1 MVDPTPFPLP
11 EPALVL
17 RGVTA
22 GYAQGAVLDGV
33 DLRVPQGALTAI
45 VGPNGAGKSTL
56 VKAVLGLLPH
66 GGQITVLGQPRD
78 AALPRVAYVPQR
90 AAVDWDF
97 PARVRDVVAMGLF
110 RQTGLLGRLSPA
122 LRARIDTAIARVG
135 LTDLAARQIG
145 ALSGGQQQRTFIARA
160 LVQDPALFILDEP
173 FAGVDAATEAT
184 ILALLRDLVAAGRT
198 VIAIHHDIET
208 VRSHF
213 DRAVLLNGRVIAEG
227 PVAGVLDSATVARAY
242 APRLAVPA

>member
-1 MVDPTPFPLP
+1 MVEPTPFPLP
-11 EPALVL
+11 EPALTL
-17 RGVTA
+17 RGVGA
-22 GYAQGAVLDGV
+22 GYAQGAVLEGI
-33 DLRVPQGALTAI
+33 DLRVPQRQLVAI

-66 GGQITVLGQPRD
+66 RGDITILGQPR
-78 AALPRVAYVPQR
+78 ATALPQVAYVPQR

-110 RQTGLLGRLSPA
+110 RETGLFGRLTPA
-122 LRARIDTAIARVG
+122 LRARIDAAIARVG

-145 ALSGGQQQRTFIARA
+145 ALSGGQQQRAFIARA
-160 LVQDPALFILDEP
+160 LVQAPALFILDEP
-173 FAGVDAATEAT
+173 FAGVDAATEAA
-184 ILALLRDLVAAGRT
+184 ILALLRDLVSAGRT

-208 VRSHF
+208 VRHHF

-227 PVAGVLDSATVARAY
+227 PVASVLDGATVARAY

>member
-11 EPALVL
+11 EPALTL
-17 RGVTA
+17 RGVSA
-22 GYAQGAVLDGV
+22 GYAQGAVLEAV
-33 DLRVPQGALTAI
+33 DLRVPQGQLVAL

-66 GGQITVLGQPRD
+66 RGEIAILGQPR
-78 AALPRVAYVPQR
+78 ATALPRVAYVPQR

-110 RQTGLLGRLSPA
+110 RETGLFGRLTPA
-122 LRARIDTAIARVG
+122 LRTRIDAAIARVG
-135 LTDLAARQIG
+135 LTDLAGRQIG

-184 ILALLRDLVAAGRT
+184 ILALLRNLVGDGRS

-208 VRSHF
+208 VRAHF

-227 PVAGVLDSATVARAY
+227 PVASVLDSATVARAY